1 MTLSWKE
8 LVCHGLLAKIEEP
21 EVVKLCLKMVM
32 KERCAYLSEEAREFH
47 SEPRRQELARI
58 SARGGT
64 IALLEQVSPRLRH
77 QINTVHPLWKIPSL
91 HRQKCLEID
100 AAISRD
106 KLIDELK
113 SSWKKIIKNYRKKRR
128 ERRYNNL
135 RCGCCSIDKKGICV
149 MQFIEPQYRSDAIIV
164 EPTTMLV
171 SEHRSTG
178 ARRYKLT

>member
-64 IALLEQVSPRLRH
+64 VALLEHLRIQAH
-77 QINTVHPLWKIPSL
+77 CGSEIPSQL
-91 HRQKCLEID
+91 LQKCLEID
-100 AAISRD
+100 AAISRV
-106 KLIDELK
+106 KLIDELN

-135 RCGCCSIDKKGICV
+135 RCGCCSIDKKGVCV
-149 MQFIEPQYRSDAIIV
+149 IQFIEPQYRSDA
-164 EPTTMLV
+164 TTGM
-171 SEHRSTG
+171 
-178 ARRYKLT
+178 RYQLT

>member
-21 EVVKLCLKMVM
+21 EVVKYILKIAI

-47 SEPRRQELARI
+47 SDPRRQELARI

-64 IALLEQVSPRLRH
+64 VALLEQVSPQLRH
-77 QINTVHPLWKIPSL
+77 QINTVRPLWKIHWL
-91 HRQKCLEID
+91 WRQKCLEID
-100 AAISRD
+100 AAISRVN
-106 KLIDELK
+106 LIDELN

-135 RCGCCSIDKKGICV
+135 RCGCCSIDKKGVCV
-149 MQFIEPQYRSDAIIV
+149 MQFIEPLYRSDATIG
-164 EPTTMLV
+164 M
-171 SEHRSTG
+171 
-178 ARRYKLT
+178 RYQLT